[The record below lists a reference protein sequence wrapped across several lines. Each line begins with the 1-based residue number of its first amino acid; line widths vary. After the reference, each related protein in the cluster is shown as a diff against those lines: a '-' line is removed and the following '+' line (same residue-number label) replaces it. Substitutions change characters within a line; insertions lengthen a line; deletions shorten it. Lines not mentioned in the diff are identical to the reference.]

1 MPRPIIVGYD
11 PGMTTAFAALDLKGN
26 LLAAQGQREWAGSA
40 VAQAI
45 REAGHPLIIAV
56 DKRQASD
63 SAEKFAARFG
73 CSIWSPDK
81 DLGVA
86 EKADAVKQFV
96 AEEAKK
102 SGKDAPSYSIHEKD
116 AMAAAIF
123 AYKAFAGQ
131 FSKIDDTLA
140 QVGMGA
146 YGDEVK
152 RLVLSG
158 EVKNINEALEEIRKR
173 DSRENARETKAEER
187 PRAQAAG
194 SKTEQ
199 VLTSKVKDLGRSLD
213 IQKMYIGKLEGKIK
227 DLEKTK
233 AQMQEDQLR
242 KSESGRRQ
250 LLENKE
256 VSLRETMI
264 SNLHIETGELKKEN
278 ERLRAEIRKRDEHTA
293 ILEEGAVPL
302 IPVEEW
308 SREKLAEAGRSFK
321 AKDGL
326 LWVRRFN
333 QSNNAAKF
341 CIALHPKAVAIDC
354 DDVTEKLLRNADITV
369 VKGLSPQKREFYASA
384 PREELERASR
394 GGERSGFLKWLKDY
408 RESR

>member
-11 PGMTTAFAALDLKGN
+11 PGMTSAFAALDLKGN

-40 VAQAI
+40 VAQAV
-45 REAGHPLIIAV
+45 REVGQPLLIAV
-56 DKRQASD
+56 DRANASD
-63 SAEKFAARFG
+63 SAEKLAARFG

-86 EKADAVKQFV
+86 EKAEAVKQLV
-96 AEEAKK
+96 AEEFRK
-102 SGKDAPSYSIHEKD
+102 SGKETPSYSIHEKD
-116 AMAAAIF
+116 ALAAAIF
-123 AYKAFAGQ
+123 AYKSFAGQ

-152 RLVLSG
+152 RMVLSG
-158 EVKNINEALEEIRKR
+158 DVKNINEALEKIRKR
-173 DSRENARETKAEER
+173 DGRENAHETKAEER

-199 VLTSKVKDLGRSLD
+199 VLTSKIKDLERSLD
-213 IQKMYIGKLEGKIK
+213 IQKMYIEKLEGKIK

-242 KSESGRRQ
+242 KSDAGRKQ

-264 SNLHIETGELKKEN
+264 GNLHVETSELKKEN
-278 ERLRAEIRKRDEHTA
+278 ERLHAEIRKRDERTA

-308 SREKLAEAGRSFK
+308 SRESLAEADRNFK
-321 AKDGL
+321 AKDGI
-326 LWVRRFN
+326 LWVCRFS
-333 QSNNAAKF
+333 QSNNAAKY

-354 DDVTEKLLRNADITV
+354 DDVTEKLLRNADVTV
-369 VKGLSPQKREFYASA
+369 MKGLAPQKREFYASA
-384 PREELERASR
+384 QREVLERASK

-408 RESR
+408 RES